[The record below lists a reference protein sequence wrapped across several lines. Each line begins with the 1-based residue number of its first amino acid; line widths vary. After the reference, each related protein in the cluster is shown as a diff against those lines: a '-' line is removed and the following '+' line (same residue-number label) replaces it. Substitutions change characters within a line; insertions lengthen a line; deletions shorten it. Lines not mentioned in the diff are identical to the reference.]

1 VRLLTILRP
10 FTQNHVLDQDA
21 KESNIM
27 AMIASLQRRL
37 TQQLGVDREHAFFT
51 HSLQLLTTVSGKQV
65 DLNTWTI
72 TSYEVDI
79 GRQIGY
85 GGLYELSGII
95 ATPS

>member
-1 VRLLTILRP
+1 MLHP
-10 FTQNHVLDQDA
+10 FTHNYVLDQDA

-27 AMIASLQRRL
+27 AMMASLQRRL
-37 TQQLGVDREHAFFT
+37 IQQLGVDREHAFFT
-51 HSLQLLTTVSGKQV
+51 HSLQLLTTVSGEQL

-85 GGLYELSGII
+85 GGLYELPGII
-95 ATPS
+95 VIPG